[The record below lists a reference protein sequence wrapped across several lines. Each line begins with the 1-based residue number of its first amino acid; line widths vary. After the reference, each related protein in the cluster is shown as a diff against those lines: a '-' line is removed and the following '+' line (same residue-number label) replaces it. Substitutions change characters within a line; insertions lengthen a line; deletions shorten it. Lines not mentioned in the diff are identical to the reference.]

1 MKIPSTIDISMYLQS
16 ERNYD
21 EFTAMGFADK
31 FWHYYESVGWKVGKH
46 EMKSWKAAVRTWELN
61 QKKYATNQQ
70 SVTGPS
76 KQGTSSAR
84 IDRAK
89 NW

>member
-1 MKIPSTIDISMYLQS
+1 MKIPSTVDISMYLQS

-61 QKKYATNQQ
+61 QKKYDKQT
-70 SVTGPS
+70 PS
-76 KQGTSSAR
+76 GNSPKLGTSDAR
-84 IDRAK
+84 IERAK
-89 NW
+89 DW